1 MSGSDFRL
9 LILDPV
15 LRRARHMA
23 SRKGVIALV
32 VCMLLVLPMNWARS
46 RSDAPTVL
54 DRSDVPTAEA
64 STTDPVWSDLPGVS
78 MDPSPVASPRANP
91 ELSVES
97 LTVYPD
103 AEPFPASSTSVD
115 SRQLMLEIQRRLA
128 RMTGESA
135 GQTNPA
141 PRSAA
146 VSRPPTAVPSFT
158 VDGNAPLQLFRP
170 AGWAV
175 AAETPK
181 KVPPAPAPAPLSVT
195 ENRPDPNLNVNP
207 ATQAA
212 FARHLEMARDLQR
225 QGQYARAADAF
236 TLALAYRPNDAGAH
250 LGKGLTLLIAGQY
263 AGSASSLAR
272 AMELDSQVALKK
284 MDLVK
289 LAGGADA
296 FIARFNDL
304 AQKAETNP
312 SPEQHFL
319 LAYIY
324 YQADQLDQARAA
336 IEAARTGSAW
346 PASVEILRA
355 AIGH

>member
-1 MSGSDFRL
+1 MSGSDFRI
-9 LILDPV
+9 LILDPA
-15 LRRARHMA
+15 LRHARRMA
-23 SRKGVIALV
+23 CRRGLIAV
-32 VCMLLVLPMNWARS
+32 AVCMLLVLPMNWARS
-46 RSDAPTVL
+46 RSETPTAL
-54 DRSDVPTAEA
+54 DCSDVPTTGA

-78 MDPSPVASPRANP
+78 AGPSPVASSPVNP

-103 AEPFPASSTSVD
+103 AAPFPASSPSVD
-115 SRQLMLEIQRRLA
+115 SRQLVLEVQRRLA

-135 GQTNPA
+135 GQTSPA

-146 VSRPPTAVPSFT
+146 VSRPPVMTSPSAV
-158 VDGNAPLQLFRP
+158 DANAPLQLFQP

-175 AAETPK
+175 SAEAPK
-181 KVPPAPAPAPLSVT
+181 RVPPAPAPLSVT
-195 ENRPDPNLNVNP
+195 ENRQDPNLNVNP

-212 FARHLEMARDLQR
+212 FARHLEIARDLQR

-250 LGKGLTLLIAGQY
+250 LGKGLTLLAAGQY

-272 AMELDSQVALKK
+272 AMELDSQAALKK
-284 MDLVK
+284 TDLVK

-304 AQKAETNP
+304 ARKAGTDP
-312 SPEQHFL
+312 APEQHFL

-324 YQADQLDQARAA
+324 YQADQLDQAKTA

-355 AIGH
+355 AIGR